1 MKEGTPQ
8 QTAHYLALY
17 FTAIAGIAGLPA
29 FLVFTEGVSPW
40 MYFAGAIVVIYFVSK
55 YISQKL
61 IENFVESRIRVIYK
75 TIHKLKS
82 KEENNN
88 LDPSKDLIGQ
98 VSKEVEEW
106 AQTNKAELSELRKEA
121 NFRKE
126 FIGNLSH
133 ELKTPIFSIQGYL
146 LTLLEGGLEDEQINR
161 KYLERADKN
170 LDRLIYLIDEL
181 EEITELEAGV
191 QQLHKSNFN
200 LSQLVQDVFAEVDYK
215 AEKADIELKLIPEKP
230 PVYAYGDEPKIA
242 RVLTNLIVNSIKYGK
257 EKGGTTTVS
266 FFDLD
271 DKILVEVED
280 DGVGIAP
287 EHLPRLFERF
297 YRVDKS
303 RARHIGGSGLG
314 LAIVKHII
322 ESHGQTVNVRS
333 GEDQG
338 STFSFTLEKGN
349 KNAGKS

>member
-1 MKEGTPQ
+1 MKEGTQ
-8 QTAHYLALY
+8 EQTAHYFALY
-17 FTAIAGIAGLPA
+17 FTVLTAFALLPLMLIYINSA
-29 FLVFTEGVSPW
+29 WPWVYLIVLLPGV
-40 MYFAGAIVVIYFVSK
+40 YFISK

-61 IENFVESRIRVIYK
+61 IENFIESRINVIYK

-82 KEENNN
+82 KEN
-88 LDPSKDLIGQ
+88 DTISPGKDMI
-98 VSKEVEEW
+98 SEMNREVEEW
-106 AQTNKAELSELRKEA
+106 AQTNKAELRQLRKEA
-121 NFRKE
+121 DFRKE

-146 LTLLEGGLEDEQINR
+146 LTLLEGGLEDKQINR

-170 LDRLIYLIDEL
+170 LDRLIHLIDEL
-181 EEITELEAGV
+181 EEVTELESGI
-191 QQLHKSNFN
+191 QQIHKDNFN
-200 LSQLVQDVFAEVDYK
+200 LSQLVNDVFAEVSYK
-215 AEKADIELKLIPEKP
+215 AEKSGIKLKLTAQGP
-230 PVYAYGDEPKIA
+230 PVFAYGDEPKIA
-242 RVLTNLIVNSIKYGK
+242 RVLTNLIMNSIKYGK
-257 EKGGTTTVS
+257 ENGGTTTVN

-271 DKILVEVED
+271 DKVLIEIED
-280 DGVGIAP
+280 DGLGIAP

-333 GEDQG
+333 SEGQG

-349 KNAGKS
+349 KNGNKT